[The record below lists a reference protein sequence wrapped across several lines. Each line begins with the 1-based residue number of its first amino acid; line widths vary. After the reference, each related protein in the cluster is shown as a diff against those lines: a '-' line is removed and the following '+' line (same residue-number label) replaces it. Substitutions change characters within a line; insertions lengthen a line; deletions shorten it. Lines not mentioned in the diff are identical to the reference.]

1 MANDLRRVALLGA
14 TGSIGQQTLD
24 VLRRERDRFALV
36 ALAAGERVDELI
48 AIAKEFGVAQIG
60 VTTQEHAIYVERE
73 LGYTAQVVVGSEGL
87 EFLAKSADI
96 VVNAI
101 VGFAGL
107 PVTLATLKAGGRLA
121 LANKESLVAAAPLV
135 EAVRGV
141 GGSEIVPIDSEHC
154 AIHQCLAG
162 ASTEAGH
169 PDVRR
174 LLLTASGGP
183 FRGWSLDDVK
193 RVTKKEALSHPTWSM
208 GPKITIDSSTLMNKG
223 LEVLEAAAL
232 FQLDVSRI
240 DIVVHPQSIV
250 HSMVEY
256 VDGATLAQLSNPDM
270 RLPIAYA
277 LGLPE
282 RLDHAWGRL
291 RFDEAVTL
299 EFEPPDREVFRL
311 LDVAYEAGRRG
322 GAAPAWLS
330 AANEVAV
337 DAFLNDTITWCDIA
351 TVVAKTM
358 DHYADD
364 ELASVEAL
372 YENDA
377 TARHCAR
384 KIIGDL

>member
-1 MANDLRRVALLGA
+1 MTNDLRRVALLGA

-24 VLRRERDRFALV
+24 VLRLERDRFSLV

-48 AIAKEFGVAQIG
+48 GVAKEFGVSQIG
-60 VTTQEHAIYVERE
+60 VTTKEHARYVERE
-73 LGYTAQVVVGSEGL
+73 LGSSAQVVVGSEGL

-154 AIHQCLAG
+154 AIHQCLVG
-162 ASTEAGH
+162 ASTAVGH
-169 PDVRR
+169 PDVQR

-183 FRGWSLDDVK
+183 FRGWSLNDVK
-193 RVTKKEALSHPTWSM
+193 GATKKEALSHPTWSM

-232 FQLDVSRI
+232 FQMDVSRI

-250 HSMVEY
+250 HSMVEF

-282 RLDHAWGRL
+282 RLEHAWGRL
-291 RFDEAVTL
+291 RFDEALTL
-299 EFEPPDREVFRL
+299 EFEPPDRKVFRL
-311 LDVAYEAGRRG
+311 LDVAYDAGRRG

-337 DAFLNDTITWCDIA
+337 EAFLNDVITWCDIA
-351 TVVAKTM
+351 GVVAKTM

-364 ELASVEAL
+364 PLTSVEAL

-377 TARHCAR
+377 TARRWAR
-384 KIIGDL
+384 KTIGDL